1 MNIIKDW
8 HKHKRWTILDSRT
21 VDNYNAHAVERCI
34 RYENVDFKWL
44 YDVVGNFIKPGGT
57 IFEIGCGSGRDARNL
72 TGLGYKVTATD
83 ASCGMLEQ
91 AKKLDIEHK
100 VTFLQKSFPLDINDR
115 LFNNH
120 YDAVLAMAV
129 LMHIPIGE
137 RHEFLSQ
144 IARLLYPNGVAIISW
159 SNNRNDENRLFES
172 LEQKDVPMVFSEA
185 NFDIIKT
192 MNNNDALGRDIAWH
206 TVIARKLYSHCSNKE

>member
-1 MNIIKDW
+1 MDN
-8 HKHKRWTILDSRT
+8 RT
-21 VDNYNAHAVERCI
+21 VDNYNAHAVERCN
-34 RYENVDFKWL
+34 RYESVDFKWL
-44 YDVVGNFIKPGGT
+44 YDVVGNYIKPGGT

-72 TGLGYKVTATD
+72 TDLGYKVTATD

-91 AKKLDIEHK
+91 AKKLDIKHK
-100 VTFLQKSFPLDINDR
+100 VTFLQKSFPLDSNDQ

-129 LMHIPIGE
+129 LMHIPILE

-144 IARLLYPNGVAIISW
+144 IARLLYPNGLAIISW

-172 LEQKDVPMVFSEA
+172 LEEKDVPMVFSKA

-192 MNNNDALGRDIAWH
+192 INNNDALGRDVAWH
-206 TVIARKLYSHCSNKE
+206 TVIARKLNSHCSNKE